1 MRLISQARW
10 SRRLTPPP
18 ATATPSSHRTTNA
31 PPGGAKSSGVAVG
44 APGTSMRPYSSE
56 TSSTIAATRSVAGG
70 RSAGTDRISSTS
82 LSSRAMARDW
92 RSLFVTGDGAGPT
105 AGAEAGDEQPEKRRG
120 FFRRL
125 RENMSKTR
133 EALATEIQATLFD
146 TLDDETWER
155 LEEALIMADVGARTT
170 AGVVGQLEQEATSGT
185 VEGGPALQERLVELL
200 AGIAK
205 TGTDTIDLRHEPT
218 AIMAVGVNGT
228 GKTTTIGK
236 LAWHLR
242 QELGKTVLLGAADT
256 FRAAAVEQLTEWARR
271 ADVDIITGPEGSDP
285 GAVAFDAVARGRE
298 RGVDVVIIDTAG
310 RLHNQDELMNELTKI
325 RRVIGKQMPD
335 APHETLLTIDAT
347 TGQNGV
353 RQAKLFSQAVPVDGI
368 VLTKLDGTA
377 KGGIALAI
385 AGELGIPVKLI
396 GIGESLE
403 DLRPFDAD
411 DFARALVG
419 GEYPL
424 RRGAARLRRFP
435 RRFPSVST
443 LTQRGRRLGY
453 LAGNG
458 RLAHL
463 VARRGRRRRGG
474 DPHRRLLPRPLRRR
488 RVRRHAR

>member
-1 MRLISQARW
+1 
-10 SRRLTPPP
+10 
-18 ATATPSSHRTTNA
+18 
-31 PPGGAKSSGVAVG
+31 
-44 APGTSMRPYSSE
+44 
-56 TSSTIAATRSVAGG
+56 
-70 RSAGTDRISSTS
+70 
-82 LSSRAMARDW
+82 MARDW
-92 RSLFVTGDGAGPT
+92 RDLFLTGDHAAPIAAGEEAEQ
-105 AGAEAGDEQPEKRRG
+105 AGGSGSRRG

-125 RENMSKTR
+125 RDNMAKTR
-133 EALATEIQATLFD
+133 EALTTEIQATLFD

-170 AGVVGQLEQEATSGT
+170 ASVVGQLEQEATSGQ

-205 TGTDTIDLRHEPT
+205 TGTDTIDVRARDDGPT
-218 AIMAVGVNGT
+218 VIMAVGVNGT

-271 ADVDIITGPEGSDP
+271 ADVDIVTGPEGSDP
-285 GAVAFDAVARGRE
+285 GAIAFDAVARGRE

-310 RLHNQDELMNELTKI
+310 RLHTQDELMNELTKI

-335 APHETLLTIDAT
+335 APHETLLTIDST

-411 DFARALVG
+411 DFARALV
-419 GEYPL
+419 
-424 RRGAARLRRFP
+424 
-435 RRFPSVST
+435 ST
-443 LTQRGRRLGY
+443 ES
-453 LAGNG
+453 
-458 RLAHL
+458 
-463 VARRGRRRRGG
+463 
-474 DPHRRLLPRPLRRR
+474 
-488 RVRRHAR
+488 